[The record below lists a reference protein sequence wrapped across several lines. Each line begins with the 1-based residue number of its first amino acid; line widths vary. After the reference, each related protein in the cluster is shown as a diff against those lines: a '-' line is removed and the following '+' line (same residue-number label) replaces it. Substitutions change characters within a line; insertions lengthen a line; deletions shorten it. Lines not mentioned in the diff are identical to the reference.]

1 MIRTNLATR
10 PFYNERAVTM
20 WLLGIAILVAGATVF
35 NITRLT
41 RYSRSDTRLTTEAA
55 RDETRAAELRAAAA
69 RLRATVDPHQIEYA
83 SNEARQA
90 NDLIDRRTFSWTELL
105 NLFETTLPPD
115 VRITAVRPR
124 LDRRAGIVLE
134 FTVAGRSVEDV
145 GTFMQNLTKSGAFSG
160 VRPVEEHENEQGLW
174 EASLE
179 AMYKPGTALAGAA
192 PR

>member
-10 PFYNERAVTM
+10 PFYNERAVTL
-20 WLLGIAILVAGATVF
+20 WLAAVAILVLGATVF
-35 NITRLT
+35 NISRLA
-41 RYSRSDTRLTTEAA
+41 RYSRSDTRLTTEAEH
-55 RDETRAAELRAAAA
+55 DETRAADLRAAAA
-69 RLRATVDPHQIEYA
+69 RLRATVDPHQIEFA

-124 LDRRAGIVLE
+124 LDRRAGTMLE
-134 FTVAGRSVEDV
+134 FTAVGRSVDDV
-145 GTFMQNLTKSGAFSG
+145 GRFMQNLTKTGAFSG
-160 VRPVEEHENEQGLW
+160 VRPVEEHENEQGMW

-179 AMYKPGTALAGAA
+179 AMYKPGTAAGAA